1 MNNAF
6 SFMDNKYYYK
16 DNKNK
21 LRECVS
27 LDNVEHCKDYYCYD
41 EFGGH
46 RSIGIITNIEYDS
59 IVVTMPE
66 IFGIFFNPMI
76 NPVNINKIDMHS
88 SWDMVIE
95 KQNIFD
101 QSNQNMKSIPWL
113 LYLDE
118 SEKIIEILQLYMLNN
133 IRNNIHLSKNTN
145 FQIKKTNFSFIV
157 KRK

>member
-6 SFMDNKYYYK
+6 SFMNNKYYYK

-27 LDNVEHCKDYYCYD
+27 LDNVEIGRTVIVYD

-46 RSIGIITNIEYDS
+46 RSIGIITNLEYDS

-76 NPVNINKIDMHS
+76 NPVDINKIDMHS

-101 QSNQNMKSIPWL
+101 QSNQSNSIPWL

-118 SEKIIEILQLYMLNN
+118 SEKIIENLQHMLNN
-133 IRNNIHLSKNTN
+133 IRNNIHGTSV
-145 FQIKKTNFSFIV
+145 KKYKFFSD
-157 KRK
+157 

>member
-6 SFMDNKYYYK
+6 SFINNKYYYN
-16 DNKNK
+16 DHDHKNK

-27 LDNVEHCKDYYCYD
+27 LDNVEIGRTVIVYD

-46 RSIGIITNIEYDS
+46 RSIGIITNLEYDS

-76 NPVNINKIDMHS
+76 NPMINPVDINKIDIYS

-101 QSNQNMKSIPWL
+101 QSNQSNSIPWL
-113 LYLDE
+113 LYPDE
-118 SEKIIEILQLYMLNN
+118 SEKIIENLQHMLNN
-133 IRNNIHLSKNTN
+133 IRNNIHRTSV
-145 FQIKKTNFSFIV
+145 KKYKFFSD
-157 KRK
+157 